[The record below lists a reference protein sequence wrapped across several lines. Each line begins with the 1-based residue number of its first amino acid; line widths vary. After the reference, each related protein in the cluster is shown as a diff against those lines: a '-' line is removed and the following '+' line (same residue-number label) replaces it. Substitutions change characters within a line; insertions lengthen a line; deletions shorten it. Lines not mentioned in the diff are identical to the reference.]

1 MAETT
6 FLIHLQTKIHAF
18 TCSLETW
25 KTRMM
30 GIIKISNKRI
40 RMLAN
45 RQRNKEYLSKKFK
58 PTFLL
63 KKMNSENN
71 NNEHIHILKFIYIY
85 LIKPY
90 PHKSKSNN
98 QVDPLVTERPMFT
111 RSRLIW
117 FAAPVTGGRRNLTWF
132 GNLPAK
138 LASLRRTQ
146 ETRKNETT
154 WKYFSV
160 SLYLVQQSALYIVYC
175 K

>member
-1 MAETT
+1 
-6 FLIHLQTKIHAF
+6 
-18 TCSLETW
+18 
-25 KTRMM
+25 MM

-111 RSRLIW
+111 RSRLI
-117 FAAPVTGGRRNLTWF
+117 
-132 GNLPAK
+132 
-138 LASLRRTQ
+138 
-146 ETRKNETT
+146 
-154 WKYFSV
+154 
-160 SLYLVQQSALYIVYC
+160 
-175 K
+175 